1 MTQEVKQRIE
11 QIRRGEVPEGY
22 VKTRAGVMP
31 LDWEVNVPAKAVF
44 KNHSDKKHN
53 GQFEVLSATQDRG
66 IIPRNEVDIDIKY
79 DEGGIDSYKKVE
91 KGDFVISLRSFQ
103 GGIEYSEYDGLVSP
117 AYTEKKK
124 KKPIYPGYYRA
135 YFKTVDFINRL
146 NGAVYGIRDGKQ
158 IGYEDFGD
166 LIIHYPPLEE
176 QKKIA
181 QVLDAC
187 DRVIE
192 LKQKLL
198 DEMKKLKKVCL
209 EKMFPQKESSVP
221 EIRFPGFTAPWEQ
234 RKLGDAACVIGG
246 NAWKST
252 DYSDSG
258 EYLVVTIANVSGD
271 VFINDAVGN
280 HLSCDNPEGYLL
292 DENDILVSLTGN
304 VGRVSKM
311 TRIQGLLNQRVGKI
325 VPNSS
330 DVNAG
335 FLFHVLRN
343 PCFEKAMIDA
353 GQGAAQKNISNS
365 DVLNY
370 SFLLPVDKDEQASI
384 ACYFDELDNLITL
397 HQREL
402 EAEQQKKKAL
412 MQLLLTGIVR
422 TV

>member
-1 MTQEVKQRIE
+1 MNPDVKQRIE
-11 QIRRGEVPEGY
+11 QIQRGEVPEGY

-31 LDWEVNVPAKAVF
+31 LDWEVNVPAKTVF

-79 DEGGIDSYKKVE
+79 DESGIDSYKKVE

-117 AYTEKKK
+117 AYTVLKA

-192 LKQKLL
+192 LK
-198 DEMKKLKKVCL
+198 
-209 EKMFPQKESSVP
+209 
-221 EIRFPGFTAPWEQ
+221 
-234 RKLGDAACVIGG
+234 
-246 NAWKST
+246 
-252 DYSDSG
+252 
-258 EYLVVTIANVSGD
+258 
-271 VFINDAVGN
+271 
-280 HLSCDNPEGYLL
+280 
-292 DENDILVSLTGN
+292 
-304 VGRVSKM
+304 
-311 TRIQGLLNQRVGKI
+311 
-325 VPNSS
+325 
-330 DVNAG
+330 
-335 FLFHVLRN
+335 
-343 PCFEKAMIDA
+343 
-353 GQGAAQKNISNS
+353 
-365 DVLNY
+365 
-370 SFLLPVDKDEQASI
+370 
-384 ACYFDELDNLITL
+384 
-397 HQREL
+397 
-402 EAEQQKKKAL
+402 
-412 MQLLLTGIVR
+412 
-422 TV
+422 